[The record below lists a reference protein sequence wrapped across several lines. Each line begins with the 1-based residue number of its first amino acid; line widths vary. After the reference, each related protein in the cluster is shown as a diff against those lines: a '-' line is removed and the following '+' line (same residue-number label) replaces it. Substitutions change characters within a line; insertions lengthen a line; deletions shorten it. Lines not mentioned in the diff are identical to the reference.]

1 MPNTRSQA
9 FKQIGATVTLSAT
22 TTSSNIA
29 IDSGGGDKVRVVN
42 TGLVPVFIDFGMTA
56 PTATIAN
63 SVAVGAGESVEL
75 FKGSALFVGCITAS
89 STATVY
95 VTPGS

>member
-1 MPNTRSQA
+1 MPNTRLQA

-42 TGLVPVFIDFGMTA
+42 TGTVPVFIGFGMTA
-56 PTATIAN
+56 PTVTVAN
-63 SVAVGAGESVEL
+63 GCAVAAGEGVEL
-75 FKGSALFVGCITAS
+75 FKGAAKFVGVITAS
-89 STATVY
+89 GTATVY
-95 VTPGS
+95 VTPGQ